1 MVTAT
6 IVELFCS
13 FGRIFHTFHFGDLK
27 TFFLGYIY
35 QYMKKHY
42 PQRISHDR
50 FDELS
55 NKCGHTSSVAH
66 PKILPFYMQI

>member
-35 QYMKKHY
+35 QWFVKK
-42 PQRISHDR
+42 I
-50 FDELS
+50 
-55 NKCGHTSSVAH
+55 
-66 PKILPFYMQI
+66 